1 MSRVI
6 KKIISALLYILYY
19 SVITVLLYFVVA
31 GRVLTDWY
39 DETFGT
45 RFREIVYTF
54 NLGLTG
60 ADTSFMNEAFK
71 ECQPDLI
78 KATVI
83 VVLLILVDVILFRKV
98 GMKRVTITPEGSGR
112 HVIRASGTRHQ
123 EKNIGMKRVWKRSL
137 LGYVL
142 KGTYHIS
149 ILLICILLAKPVYT
163 YADQVLEVSDF
174 VKSKLAY
181 TKIYDTEY
189 VNPNKAKITNTK
201 SKMRNVIIV
210 YMESMETTYASK
222 DLGSFQNRNLM
233 PNLYQ
238 LQQDNIAF
246 GDKDGMKGTHNPV
259 GTTWTTASLLTSSS
273 GIPFAFN
280 IGMNKNVGS
289 DADSG
294 KFAKGVTT
302 LGDILAKKG
311 YNQEFICGSDS
322 TFGRKKKLFEEHGN
336 YKIFD
341 YYSAIDAGYID
352 KDYKVWWGMEDQ
364 KMYGAAKDEILK
376 LADKGKPF
384 NCTLLTV
391 DTHHVGGYRCSICPS
406 GNGSKTAN
414 VVACADQQV
423 ADFVN
428 WCKQQRFYNN
438 TTIVILGDHP
448 RMDKKL
454 VKDVDNVDREAID
467 VFINSASPYKKI
479 NTKRTAATVDLFPT
493 ILSSMGY
500 SIQGDR
506 LGLGTNLFS
515 PNKTLAEEMGYDEFN
530 DELGKNSRFYHKHFQ

>member
-1 MSRVI
+1 MSKVI
-6 KKIISALLYILYY
+6 KKILSAILYVLYY
-19 SVITVLLYFVVA
+19 SIITALLYFVVA
-31 GRVLTDWY
+31 GRALTDWY

-60 ADTSFMNEAFK
+60 ADTSFMNEAVK
-71 ECQPDLI
+71 ECQLDLI

-83 VVLLILVDVILFRKV
+83 VVLLILVDVILFRKAGV
-98 GMKRVTITPEGSGR
+98 KRVTITPENRGR
-112 HVIRASGTRHQ
+112 HDLRSSGTRHQ
-123 EKNIGMKRVWKRSL
+123 GETVGVQHIWKRSP
-137 LGYVL
+137 LGFVL
-142 KGTYHIS
+142 KETYHIS
-149 ILLICILLAKPVYT
+149 ILLICILLAKPVYA

-174 VKSKLAY
+174 VKSKLTY

-189 VNPNKAKITNTK
+189 VKPNKVKISNTK
-201 SKMRNVIIV
+201 AKKRNVIIV

-222 DLGSFQNRNLM
+222 ELGGFQNKNLM
-233 PNLYQ
+233 SNLYR
-238 LQQDNIAF
+238 LQQENIAF
-246 GDKDGMKGTHNPV
+246 GDKNGMKGTHNPV

-273 GIPFAFN
+273 GVPFAFN
-280 IGMNKNVGS
+280 IGMNKNEGRKDS
-289 DADSG
+289 DE
-294 KFAKGVTT
+294 FAKGVTT
-302 LGDILAKKG
+302 IGDILAKKG

-341 YYSAIDAGYID
+341 YYSAIDGGYID

-376 LADKGKPF
+376 LANKGKPF

-391 DTHHVGGYRCSICPS
+391 DTHHVGGYRCSVCPS

-428 WCKQQRFYNN
+428 WCKQQSFYDN

-454 VKDVDNVDREAID
+454 VKGVDKVDREAID
-467 VFINSASPYKKI
+467 VFINSASPYRNVNKNRI
-479 NTKRTAATVDLFPT
+479 ATTVDLFPT

-515 PNKTLAEEMGYDEFN
+515 SNKTLAEEMGYNEFN
-530 DELGKNSRFYHKHFQ
+530 NELGRNSRFYHRHFE

>member
-1 MSRVI
+1 M
-6 KKIISALLYILYY
+6 
-19 SVITVLLYFVVA
+19 
-31 GRVLTDWY
+31 TDWY
-39 DETFGT
+39 DVTFGT

-60 ADTSFMNEAFK
+60 ADTSFMSEALQ
-71 ECQPDLI
+71 ECRPDLI
-78 KATVI
+78 KATI
-83 VVLLILVDVILFRKV
+83 IVLLLITADLILFRRVGLRKV
-98 GMKRVTITPEGSGR
+98 RVDESKGR
-112 HVIRASGTRHQ
+112 HDVQEEKSRH
-123 EKNIGMKRVWKRSL
+123 ETKETKLKYRWVRSKWGVAL
-137 LGYVL
+137 QCV
-142 KGTYHIS
+142 YHAT
-149 ILLICILLAKPVYT
+149 ILLICIFLAKPVYL

-174 VKSKLAY
+174 VRSKLTY
-181 TKIYDTEY
+181 TKIYDEKY
-189 VNPNKAKITNTK
+189 VAPSSVRIQNTRK
-201 SKMRNVIIV
+201 RKRNVIIV

-222 DLGSFQNRNLM
+222 DLRGHQNHNLM

-238 LQQDNIAF
+238 LQQENIAF
-246 GDKDGMKGTHNPV
+246 GDKNGMKGTHNPV

-280 IGMNKNVGS
+280 IGMNKNEGR
-289 DADSG
+289 DDSG
-294 KFAKGVTT
+294 EFAKGVTT
-302 LGDILAKKG
+302 IGDILAKKG

-341 YYSAIDAGYID
+341 YYSAIDGGYID
-352 KDYKVWWGMEDQ
+352 KNYKVWWGMEDQ

-376 LADKGKPF
+376 LANKGKPF

-391 DTHHVGGYRCSICPS
+391 DTHHVGGYRCSVCPS

-428 WCKQQRFYNN
+428 WCKQQNFYDN

-454 VKDVDNVDREAID
+454 VKGVDKVDREALD
-467 VFINSASPYKKI
+467 VFINSASPYRNVNK
-479 NTKRTAATVDLFPT
+479 NRTATTVDLFPT

-515 PNKTLAEEMGYDEFN
+515 PNKTLAEELGYNEFN
-530 DELGKNSRFYHKHFQ
+530 NELGRNSRFYHRHFQ

>member
-1 MSRVI
+1 MSKVI
-6 KKIISALLYILYY
+6 KKVLSAILYTLYY
-19 SVITVLLYFVVA
+19 SIITALLYFVVA
-31 GRVLTDWY
+31 GRTLTDWY

-60 ADTSFMNEAFK
+60 ADTSFMNEAVK
-71 ECQPDLI
+71 ECQLDLI

-83 VVLLILVDVILFRKV
+83 VMLLILVDVILFRKV
-98 GMKRVTITPEGSGR
+98 GMKRVTITPEARGR
-112 HVIRASGTRHQ
+112 HGLRASGTRHQ
-123 EKNIGMKRVWKRSL
+123 GETIGVQRIWKRSP
-137 LGYVL
+137 LGHVL

-149 ILLICILLAKPVYT
+149 ILLIGILLAKPVYA

-174 VKSKLAY
+174 VKSKLTY

-189 VNPNKAKITNTK
+189 VKPNKVKISNTK
-201 SKMRNVIIV
+201 AKKRNVIIV

-222 DLGSFQNRNLM
+222 ELGGFQNKNLM

-238 LQQDNIAF
+238 LQQENIAF
-246 GDKDGMKGTHNPV
+246 GDKNGMKGTHNPV
-259 GTTWTTASLLTSSS
+259 GTTWTTASLLASSS
-273 GIPFAFN
+273 GVPFAFN
-280 IGMNKNVGS
+280 IGMNKNEGRDDS
-289 DADSG
+289 DE
-294 KFAKGVTT
+294 FAKGVTT
-302 LGDILAKKG
+302 IGDILAKKG

-341 YYSAIDAGYID
+341 YYSAIDGGYID
-352 KDYKVWWGMEDQ
+352 KNYKVWWGMEDQ

-376 LADKGKPF
+376 LANKGKPF

-391 DTHHVGGYRCSICPS
+391 DTHHVGGYRCSVCPS

-428 WCKQQRFYNN
+428 WCKQQNFYDN

-454 VKDVDNVDREAID
+454 VKGVDKVDREALD
-467 VFINSASPYKKI
+467 VFINSASPYRNVNK
-479 NTKRTAATVDLFPT
+479 NRTATTVDLFPT

-515 PNKTLAEEMGYDEFN
+515 PNKTLAEELGYNEFN
-530 DELGKNSRFYHKHFQ
+530 NELGRNSRFYHRHFQ

>member
-1 MSRVI
+1 M
-6 KKIISALLYILYY
+6 
-19 SVITVLLYFVVA
+19 
-31 GRVLTDWY
+31 TDWY
-39 DETFGT
+39 DVTFGT

-60 ADTSFMNEAFK
+60 ADTSFMSEALQ
-71 ECQPDLI
+71 ECRPDLI
-78 KATVI
+78 KATI
-83 VVLLILVDVILFRKV
+83 IVLLLITADLILFRRVGLRKV
-98 GMKRVTITPEGSGR
+98 RVDESKGR
-112 HVIRASGTRHQ
+112 HDVQEEKSRH
-123 EKNIGMKRVWKRSL
+123 ETKETKLKYRWVRSKWGGAL
-137 LGYVL
+137 QCV
-142 KGTYHIS
+142 YHAT
-149 ILLICILLAKPVYT
+149 ILLICIFLAKPVYL

-174 VKSKLAY
+174 VRSKLTY
-181 TKIYDTEY
+181 TKIYDEKY
-189 VNPNKAKITNTK
+189 VAPSSVRIQNTRK
-201 SKMRNVIIV
+201 RKRNVIIV

-222 DLGSFQNRNLM
+222 DLRGHQNHNLM

-238 LQQDNIAF
+238 LQQENIAF
-246 GDKDGMKGTHNPV
+246 GDKNGMKGTHNPV
-259 GTTWTTASLLTSSS
+259 GTTWTTASLLASSS
-273 GIPFAFN
+273 GVPFAFN
-280 IGMNKNVGS
+280 IGMNKNEGRDDS
-289 DADSG
+289 DE
-294 KFAKGVTT
+294 FAKGVTT
-302 LGDILAKKG
+302 IGDILAKKG

-341 YYSAIDAGYID
+341 YYSAIDGGYID
-352 KDYKVWWGMEDQ
+352 KNYKVWWGMEDQ

-376 LADKGKPF
+376 LANKGKPF

-391 DTHHVGGYRCSICPS
+391 DTHHVGGYRCSVCPS

-428 WCKQQRFYNN
+428 WCKQQNFYDN

-454 VKDVDNVDREAID
+454 VKGVDKVDREALD
-467 VFINSASPYKKI
+467 VFINSASPYRNVNK
-479 NTKRTAATVDLFPT
+479 NRTATTVDLFPT

-515 PNKTLAEEMGYDEFN
+515 PNKTLAEELGYNEFN
-530 DELGKNSRFYHKHFQ
+530 NELGRNSRFYHRHFQ